1 MKFNELSWS
10 VSQRQWLRNI
20 MTPAARGFLRY
31 WPLRTGKRF
40 LWNEIVRPCFA
51 WHPREFVA
59 RTRFRSL
66 IFGNTRDVVQ
76 QCIYFF
82 GIWEPSV
89 TQWIGERLRPGD
101 VFVDV
106 GANIG
111 YFSLLASKAVGA
123 TGRVVAIEA
132 SPLIFRSMEN
142 NFALNNARNIRAVNI
157 AAADQPGKLSLF
169 HGTDY
174 NSGETT
180 TIAGQGLDLLCEVD
194 ALPLTAILESNELQ
208 RARLI
213 KMDIEGGEWSAISGI
228 KSILPE
234 MPPSLEWIIEMH
246 PAQLKT
252 IGRSAE
258 DIRAVFEAAGYHAY
272 YLQGYTLPADCIDP
286 VPSVRPAR
294 LKRLIDEE
302 MSVVFSRIDAQSL

>member
-1 MKFNELSWS
+1 MKFNELLWS
-10 VSQRQWLRNI
+10 VSQRKWLRNI
-20 MTPAARGFLRY
+20 MTPVARGFLRY
-31 WPLRTGKRF
+31 WPFRVGKRF
-40 LWNEIVRPCFA
+40 LWEEIVRPCFA
-51 WHPREFVA
+51 WHPREFVS

-66 IFGNTRDVVQ
+66 MCGNTRDVVQ

-89 TQWIGERLRPGD
+89 TQWIGARLRPGD

-123 TGRVVAIEA
+123 TGRVIAIEA
-132 SPLIFRSMEN
+132 SPVIFHSMEH
-142 NFALNNARNIRAVNI
+142 NFALNKARNIRAVNI
-157 AAADQPGKLSLF
+157 AAADQAGKLALF

-180 TIAGQGLDLLCEVD
+180 TIAGQGLDLFCEVD
-194 ALPLTAILESNELQ
+194 ALPISAILEPHELRQ
-208 RARLI
+208 ARLI
-213 KMDIEGGEWSAISGI
+213 KMDIEGGEWPAINGI
-228 KSILPE
+228 KSTLSE

-258 DIRAVFEAAGYHAY
+258 DIVALFEAAGYHAY
-272 YLQGYTLPADCIDP
+272 HLQSYTLPVDCIDR
-286 VPSVRPAR
+286 VQSVRPAR

-302 MSVVFSRIDAQSL
+302 MSVVFSRIDADWL